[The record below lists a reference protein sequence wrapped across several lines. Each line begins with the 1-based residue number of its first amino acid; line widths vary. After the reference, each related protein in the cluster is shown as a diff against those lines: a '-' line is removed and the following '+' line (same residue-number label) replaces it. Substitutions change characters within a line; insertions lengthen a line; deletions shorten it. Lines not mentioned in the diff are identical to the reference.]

1 MNLQKCMVSQ
11 KKTLK
16 CEFLTWIYL
25 SYRPVTFCNFCI
37 LWFNPVYLDV
47 PVIIPGSKERF
58 LISILRHFL
67 ESWVP
72 RWASWVRSP
81 PGVRSP
87 AGFRTVPVL
96 VTPTGRVVIAWL
108 LFWGSSPLLL
118 CSSWHIF
125 LTVGG
130 KVLDFQ
136 RHFVLSSSLL
146 YFWHLSETISLIFNV
161 LFRCQARNVGQVLF
175 TRQWLYQGRRAG
187 HTLITRGILFY
198 LQQVCF
204 FTTGGILFR
213 RFPYL
218 QVCFAQSPLPLICSR
233 FYSTTE
239 FQLCICSNHARPR
252 LPLCTDSYSLPC
264 AISLHQMTF
273 HRLILAIFLRMDS
286 EVFSAISFFSVLSL
300 FCFTCS
306 FLSIG
311 NMAEAVTLCL
321 SKNRLAKQPSSTSSL
336 LSASP
341 GWLGSSCRPW
351 QLLLLMRRSRRQQLP
366 TRNMLLAEIKEIWL
380 VAWSIL

>member
-1 MNLQKCMVSQ
+1 MHGLT
-11 KKTLK
+11 KKSLK
-16 CEFLTWIYL
+16 CQFLTWIYL

-81 PGVRSP
+81 PGVWSP

-136 RHFVLSSSLL
+136 RHFVFLYWSLL
-146 YFWHLSETISLIFNV
+146 YFWHLSETICLIFNV
-161 LFRCQARNVGQVLF
+161 LFLCQARNVGQVLF

-204 FTTGGILFR
+204 FTTAVHWPDSFPSFSLSTSVLRPITAASYLFPLLLHDWVSAVYLLQSR
-213 RFPYL
+213 ETTASTLYRFVFVAL
-218 QVCFAQSPLPLICSR
+218 RDLFSPDDLSPSHLGNLS
-233 FYSTTE
+233 
-239 FQLCICSNHARPR
+239 
-252 LPLCTDSYSLPC
+252 
-264 AISLHQMTF
+264 QMDF
-273 HRLILAIFLRMDS
+273 ED
-286 EVFSAISFFSVLSL
+286 FSAISFFLFWVFSASHAAFSALAIWLKLSL
-300 FCFTCS
+300 CASLKTG
-306 FLSIG
+306 L
-311 NMAEAVTLCL
+311 
-321 SKNRLAKQPSSTSSL
+321 PSSPAPPPACWAQAL
-336 LSASP
+336 AGSAP
-341 GWLGSSCRPW
+341 AVGPDSCCCWCDARGVNNYQP
-351 QLLLLMRRSRRQQLP
+351 
-366 TRNMLLAEIKEIWL
+366 EICY
-380 VAWSIL
+380 

>member
-1 MNLQKCMVSQ
+1 MENKCWLSLFSVRRQNFTLFRKICHKILEFTKMHGLT
-11 KKTLK
+11 KKSLK
-16 CEFLTWIYL
+16 CQFLTWIYL

-87 AGFRTVPVL
+87 AGFWAVPVL

-136 RHFVLSSSLL
+136 RHFVLSSYLL
-146 YFWHLSETISLIFNV
+146 YFWYLSETICLIFNV
-161 LFRCQARNVGQVLF
+161 LFLCQARNVGQVLF

-187 HTLITRGILFY
+187 HTLITRGILFYQQVHKSTLITRGFLFY

-264 AISLHQMTF
+264 AISSHQMTF
-273 HRLILAIFLRMDS
+273 HRLTLAIFLRW
-286 EVFSAISFFSVLSL
+286 ISRTSL
-300 FCFTCS
+300 QSPFFCFES
-306 FLSIG
+306 FLLH
-311 NMAEAVTLCL
+311 MQL
-321 SKNRLAKQPSSTSSL
+321 SQHWQY
-336 LSASP
+336 
-341 GWLGSSCRPW
+341 GWSCHSVP
-351 QLLLLMRRSRRQQLP
+351 L
-366 TRNMLLAEIKEIWL
+366 
-380 VAWSIL
+380 

>member
-1 MNLQKCMVSQ
+1 MFFFFAKQETSGKYFSPD
-11 KKTLK
+11 
-16 CEFLTWIYL
+16 
-25 SYRPVTFCNFCI
+25 S
-37 LWFNPVYLDV
+37 D
-47 PVIIPGSKERF
+47 
-58 LISILRHFL
+58 SIRGEELAT
-67 ESWVP
+67 
-72 RWASWVRSP
+72 RWSL
-81 PGVRSP
+81 
-87 AGFRTVPVL
+87 AGFSFIYNKCAFSPL
-96 VTPTGRVVIAWL
+96 QYTGR
-108 LFWGSSPLLL
+108 
-118 CSSWHIF
+118 
-125 LTVGG
+125 
-130 KVLDFQ
+130 
-136 RHFVLSSSLL
+136 
-146 YFWHLSETISLIFNV
+146 
-161 LFRCQARNVGQVLF
+161 
-175 TRQWLYQGRRAG
+175 
-187 HTLITRGILFY
+187 
-198 LQQVCF
+198 
-204 FTTGGILFR
+204 ILFR

-380 VAWSIL
+380 AAWSIL